1 MANASVIR
9 QKAEL
14 VDSLVE
20 KLQKAQSVI
29 IFDYR
34 GLTVSEVTAL
44 RAEMRKAGNEYVVL
58 KNSMVERAVR
68 QEGIHESIHEILKG
82 PSAFA
87 FGYDDP
93 VSPAKILKDAV
104 KKYKKCEIKG
114 GIVNG
119 KVTSAAGIDAL
130 AELPP
135 REVLI
140 ARMLGSMLSPIS
152 GLAIVLDQIAKA
164 KGGETAPA
172 EVVAE

>member
-1 MANASVIR
+1 MANARIIR

-14 VDSLVE
+14 VDTLAD
-20 KLQKAQSVI
+20 KFARAQSVV

-34 GLTVSEVTAL
+34 GLTVAEVTAL
-44 RAEMRKAGNEYVVL
+44 RAEMRKAGCEYVVL

-68 QEGIHESIHEILKG
+68 KQCLDESIHEMLKG

-87 FGYDDP
+87 FGYDDA
-93 VSPAKILKDAV
+93 VAPAKILKDAV
-104 KKYKKCEIKG
+104 KKMKKCTIKG
-114 GIVNG
+114 GVVNG
-119 KVTSAAGIDAL
+119 KVTNAAGIDAL

-164 KGGETAPA
+164 RGGAEAPA
-172 EVVAE
+172 ESAE